1 MLRDYKKESECENKK
16 YKRFVAKILIRIQLR
31 KFHQDKLTNILFSLQ
46 SPPIIL

>member
-46 SPPIIL
+46 SLQIIL

>member
-16 YKRFVAKILIRIQLR
+16 YKRFVAKILIKIQLR

-46 SPPIIL
+46 SLQIIL